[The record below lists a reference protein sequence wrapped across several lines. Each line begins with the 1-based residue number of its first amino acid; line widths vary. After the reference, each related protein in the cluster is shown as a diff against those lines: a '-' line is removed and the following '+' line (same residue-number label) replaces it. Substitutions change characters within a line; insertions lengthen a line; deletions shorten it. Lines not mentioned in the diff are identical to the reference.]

1 MALCRDDGK
10 THLTLL
16 NAAVNSPLRFCVEEE
31 NEIALNVGDQVEIH
45 THYQAKYN
53 LGMPS
58 YTFIRGKMK
67 CPKCRVSTRPKEN
80 FQNLIWLGFSRA
92 IRT

>member
-1 MALCRDDGK
+1 MVIWPAFRMGQYR
-10 THLTLL
+10 
-16 NAAVNSPLRFCVEEE
+16 VNDHPYHAPQFNSLRFCVEEE

-58 YTFIRGKMK
+58 FM
-67 CPKCRVSTRPKEN
+67 
-80 FQNLIWLGFSRA
+80 F
-92 IRT
+92 